1 MIWYVTELSP
11 KRRTGVGESLCG
23 QGRVDLHRPHVGM
36 QRGKACDVPRRRSR
50 LAEDEVR
57 IDLQP
62 VDRPGACRGAR
73 PWRQGPVAVTGSSLA
88 VNDVSQL
95 APPSIAHDMR
105 PDRDGM
111 STFNKTSNLMNAC
124 RELAMTAR

>member
-1 MIWYVTELSP
+1 
-11 KRRTGVGESLCG
+11 
-23 QGRVDLHRPHVGM
+23 M
-36 QRGKACDVPRRRSR
+36 QRGKAYDIPRRRSR

-73 PWRQGPVAVTGSSLA
+73 PWMQAPVAVTGSPLT
-88 VNDVSQL
+88 VNDVSQP
-95 APPSIAHDMR
+95 APPSTAHDTR

-124 RELAMTAR
+124 RELVMTTR